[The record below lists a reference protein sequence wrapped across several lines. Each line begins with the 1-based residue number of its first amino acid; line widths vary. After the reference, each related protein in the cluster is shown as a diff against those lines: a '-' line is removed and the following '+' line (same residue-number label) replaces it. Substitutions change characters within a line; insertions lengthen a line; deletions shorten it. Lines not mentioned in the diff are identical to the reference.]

1 MGQGI
6 KKNKRKNKIP
16 IKKKDKIVMRQEDE
30 TMKIALLEPIGVPV
44 EVIEEYAGKL
54 REEGHTFRYYDT
66 VTTDTAELIRR
77 SEDCEVVMIA
87 NHPYPDEAVAAN
99 EKLKM
104 ISVAFT
110 GIDHVGTG
118 ACKEKDVLVCN
129 AAGYS
134 DQTVAE
140 LVIGVAIDAYRRIP
154 AADRRVREG
163 GTSAGLCGRELN
175 GKTIGIVGL
184 GKIGLQTARL
194 FQAFG
199 CKVVAYNRSRSK
211 EAEDAGICYLPLEDV
226 LKESDILSV
235 HLPLNVQT
243 RGFIDAQKLSLMKK
257 DAVLINCARGPV
269 VDTAALAEA
278 LNEERLGGA
287 CVDVFDCEPPIPQ
300 DNPLLS
306 AKNVI
311 LTPHIAYLSEES
323 MLRRAQIVF
332 RNVFDYLEGKPS
344 NVCTL

>member
-1 MGQGI
+1 M
-6 KKNKRKNKIP
+6 N
-16 IKKKDKIVMRQEDE
+16 
-30 TMKIALLEPIGVPV
+30 IALLEPIGVPA

-54 REEGHTFRYYDT
+54 REKGHTFRYYDT
-66 VTTDTAELIRR
+66 VTTDNAELISR
-77 SEDCEVVMIA
+77 SKDCEVVMIA
-87 NHPYPDEAVAAN
+87 NHPYPGEAIAAN

-118 ACKEKDVLVCN
+118 VCREKGILVCN

-140 LVIGVAIDAYRRIP
+140 LVIGLAIGAYRQIL
-154 AADRRVREG
+154 ASDRSVRTA
-163 GTSAGLCGRELN
+163 GTNAGLCGRELN
-175 GKTIGIVGL
+175 GKTVGIVGL
-184 GKIGLQTARL
+184 GKIGMQTARL

-199 CKVVAYNRSRSK
+199 CKVVAYNRSRSQ
-211 EAEDAGICYLPLEDV
+211 EAEDAGIRYLSLEDI

-235 HLPLNVQT
+235 HLPLNPNT

-257 DAVLINCARGPV
+257 DALLINCARGPV
-269 VDTAALAEA
+269 VDTEALAKA
-278 LNEERLGGA
+278 LNEEKLGGA

-311 LTPHIAYLSEES
+311 LTPHIAYLSGES
-323 MLRRAQIVF
+323 MLRRARIVF
-332 RNVFDYLEGKPS
+332 QNVFDYLEGKPS
-344 NVCTL
+344 NICTL